1 MVALLTLTG
10 VRAQE
15 VKLSHIVRNKLI
27 EEAKRIEED
36 ALYSSKGHYNCADN
50 WKSVHYWIGIPAA
63 VLAGVASVS
72 AFSDNTV
79 IAGYISVLVAIL
91 TALSTF
97 LDPNARQN
105 SHKAS
110 GAAFGAL
117 KNQSRCFYEIDVYL
131 EQDEKKL
138 KKQLDTLFLRRDEL
152 NSTSLPI
159 SVKAYK
165 KAKKDIESGSNN
177 YKVDIDKS

>member
-1 MVALLTLTG
+1 M
-10 VRAQE
+10 
-15 VKLSHIVRNKLI
+15 SHIVLNKFI

-72 AFSDNTV
+72 AFSDNTIV
-79 IAGYISVLVAIL
+79 AGYISVLVAIL

-117 KNQSRCFYEIDVYL
+117 KNQSRCFYEIDVHL

-138 KKQLDTLFLRRDEL
+138 KKHLDILFHRRDEL
-152 NSTSLPI
+152 NSTSFSI
-159 SVKAYK
+159 SAKAYK

-177 YKVDIDKS
+177 YRVDINKS

>member
-1 MVALLTLTG
+1 M
-10 VRAQE
+10 
-15 VKLSHIVRNKLI
+15 SHIVTSKLI

-36 ALYSSKGHYNCADN
+36 ALYSSKGHYNCAEN

-110 GAAFGAL
+110 GAAFG
-117 KNQSRCFYEIDVYL
+117 V
-131 EQDEKKL
+131 
-138 KKQLDTLFLRRDEL
+138 
-152 NSTSLPI
+152 
-159 SVKAYK
+159 
-165 KAKKDIESGSNN
+165 
-177 YKVDIDKS
+177 